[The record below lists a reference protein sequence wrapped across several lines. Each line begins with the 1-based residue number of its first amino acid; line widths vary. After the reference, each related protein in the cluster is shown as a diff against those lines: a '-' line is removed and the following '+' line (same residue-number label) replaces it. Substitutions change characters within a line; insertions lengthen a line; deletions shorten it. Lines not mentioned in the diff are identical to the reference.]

1 MRCGPSAIL
10 RNWPVVLSLLVVA
23 CASTPHLPESRFGQ
37 EYFSSRNGQLQY
49 RLPIGWL
56 NATNDSSA
64 NNLIWLVR
72 ADFAATLAV
81 QEVVIDAATRQEVKR
96 GGLIRVAELT
106 LALASGERG
115 VVVVQ
120 QPALSTLGG
129 KSVCMYEYLAGHPSD
144 RVHIVLV
151 DTGTMVY
158 EVSALM
164 ASNVLEET
172 VADVVSLQEAFVK
185 SILW

>member
-1 MRCGPSAIL
+1 M
-10 RNWPVVLSLLVVA
+10 
-23 CASTPHLPESRFGQ
+23 
-37 EYFSSRNGQLQY
+37 
-49 RLPIGWL
+49 
-56 NATNDSSA
+56 
-64 NNLIWLVR
+64 R